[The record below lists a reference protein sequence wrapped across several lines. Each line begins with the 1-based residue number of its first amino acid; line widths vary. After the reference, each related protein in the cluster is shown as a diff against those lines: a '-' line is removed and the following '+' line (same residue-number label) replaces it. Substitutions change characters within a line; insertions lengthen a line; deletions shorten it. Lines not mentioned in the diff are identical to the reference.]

1 MKTYSDDEQRKKDEG
16 EPSSYTPRSELP
28 EDEPKKETPPEYAVP
43 EKCNIIE
50 QMRISIVSPKQLIGL
65 SFLKV
70 SRFVRYVIF
79 LSFLVVVMTD
89 IVPMAATIA
98 GFGGFNKLFKEK
110 MTDFSVQDGVLT
122 AKDTFSMTL
131 GDYEIIM
138 DTSEDAVSQEK
149 FIGKF
154 ITIAIGKRRVQ
165 VVVTQSGMSEV
176 AMDYSVSSY
185 FADGFTREDLV
196 SAIPGFYL
204 GLGIIVL
211 VSMLWIVGK
220 YLLAS
225 LIYMLLSNVLVRQ
238 SGLSLTRGNV
248 FRLCFYA
255 QTIGILLVNLNQAT
269 GGYIPGIILTIVGIF
284 ITLRWILKTFVPYIQ
299 PPAAR

>member
-28 EDEPKKETPPEYAVP
+28 DEPEKETPPAYAVP
-43 EKCNIIE
+43 EKCNVLE
-50 QMRISIVSPKQLIGL
+50 QMRISIVNPKQLIGL

-70 SRFVRYVIF
+70 SRFVRYAIF
-79 LSFLVVVMTD
+79 LSFLVVVMTS

-110 MTDFSVQDGVLT
+110 MPDFYVQDGVLT
-122 AKDTFSMTL
+122 AKEKFSLTL

-138 DTSEDAVSQEK
+138 DTSEDEVSQEK

-154 ITIAIGKRRVQ
+154 ITIAIGKKRVQ
-165 VVVTQSGMSEV
+165 VVVSQNGFKEV
-176 AMDYSVSSY
+176 ALDYAVSSY

-196 SAIPGFYL
+196 SAIPGFYV

-211 VSMLWIVGK
+211 VSMLWILGK

-238 SGLSLTRGNV
+238 SGLDLTRGNV

-269 GGYIPGIILTIVGIF
+269 GGFIPGLLISIVGIF
-284 ITLRWILKTFVPYIQ
+284 ITLRWILKTFVPYIN
-299 PPAAR
+299 PPTQQ